1 MRILARLSLSLAL
14 LLLIPAQ
21 LLAQATATGTIRGTV
36 TDLSNAVVVG
46 AQATAVNTGT
56 GLTRVTT
63 TSAVG
68 EYVFDQLPPGHYSV
82 KVTREGFAAGV
93 TKFEL
98 LVGQTTTSNFSL
110 KPGAVSQV
118 IEVASTTVMID
129 VAKTSVSQEVT
140 PSEVEELPLLGRDAA
155 NLAFLVPGVKQADSF
170 DPTKN
175 RSAVLSVNGNIG
187 RDVNITVNGIDNK
200 DSTVGGTV
208 MQLPL
213 EAVQEFL
220 ISTQRFSAAN
230 GRSEGAAI
238 NMITKSGTNA
248 IHGSAFS
255 YFREKGFNADETSP
269 DGTTSNPPYSRQ
281 FFGGSVG
288 GPIKKD
294 KLFTFFAYERQ
305 RENTSISE
313 AGTAYTELSDASAVG
328 AVVAATIPTPFYEN
342 RYNGR
347 LDYKFNDK
355 ETAYVSTSFQANNS
369 NNDQEDGA
377 GDLSVGNFTVNHML
391 IANFTLNSVLSPTLV
406 NAFTF
411 GTQYWNNLISTKD
424 PGAPYITFPGAW
436 IGQSP
441 NVSQQSFQRKWQ
453 WKDDAT
459 KNLGKHTL
467 AFGVDDIWTPDLGG
481 FFNANS
487 TLEID
492 YGKNPSA
499 IIALADGFNTPG
511 LVTGMSISNGNPS
524 NDVPGGTKQ
533 LGFYAQDDWKL
544 TRRLTVNLGIRWD
557 KDFNLIGGS
566 ALKTSRTFLELVEI
580 GSPYGKMP
588 HDDNKDF
595 SPRVGFAYDLTGGG
609 KHVLRGG
616 FGIYYD
622 NIFQNIPLWMEQQAN
637 ATVFQ
642 QSLSIAS
649 GTPGDTVPGLNIPLE
664 SFVYSAANVAAVT
677 AAIPAA
683 TGNLANGS
691 TGRTMDPN
699 YRNPYAEEFNVGYQW
714 AFVPTWVFEAEYT
727 HTLGL
732 HSNVDVNI
740 NPTDPIT
747 GDRPLAAAFTALS
760 ASENLPGYLVLG
772 RTMDNRAI
780 GRTRYDGMNLSVR
793 HQLDKHF
800 SLTANYTL
808 SRAMGYGVES
818 GGPPTLSSDQS
829 SYHNYP
835 HDPLKPLASWDFGP
849 TPDDERHHITISGIA
864 NLPFGIEASPILQFG
879 SARPYDINSGYDIL
893 GLGSGYSHPVIVPNS
908 APKAYTTYA
917 NAGDGTAADPGD
929 GATARAALSAGT
941 AHIVPYDTLRG
952 DPYFELDARVSKNI
966 KLGEVRRLQLSF
978 QGFNLTN
985 RANYGNNFSYV
996 ISDANFGKAAGFENP
1011 TSSSTAKA
1019 FIGEF
1024 GARFTF

>member
-1 MRILARLSLSLAL
+1 
-14 LLLIPAQ
+14 
-21 LLAQATATGTIRGTV
+21 
-36 TDLSNAVVVG
+36 
-46 AQATAVNTGT
+46 
-56 GLTRVTT
+56 
-63 TSAVG
+63 
-68 EYVFDQLPPGHYSV
+68 
-82 KVTREGFAAGV
+82 
-93 TKFEL
+93 
-98 LVGQTTTSNFSL
+98 
-110 KPGAVSQV
+110 VSQV
-118 IEVASTTVMID
+118 IEVASATVMID
-129 VAKTSVSQEVT
+129 VSKTSVSQEVT

-248 IHGSAFS
+248 FHGSAFS
-255 YFREKGFNADETSP
+255 YFREKQFNANETSP
-269 DGTTSNPPYSRQ
+269 DGTESNPPYSRQ

-288 GPIKKD
+288 GPIKRD
-294 KLFTFFAYERQ
+294 RLFTFFAYERQ
-305 RENTSISE
+305 REDTSISE
-313 AGTAYTELSDASAVG
+313 SGKSYTELTDATAVG
-328 AVVAATIPTPFYEN
+328 AVPAASIPTPFYEN

-347 LDYKFNDK
+347 LDYKFSDK

-391 IANFTLNSVLSPTLV
+391 ISNFTLNSVLSPTLV

-424 PGAPYITFPGAW
+424 PGAPYITFPAAW

-453 WKDDAT
+453 WKDDVT
-459 KNLGKHTL
+459 KNLCKHTL
-467 AFGVDDIWTPDLGG
+467 AFGVDYIWTPGLGG

-492 YGKNPSA
+492 YSKNPSA

-511 LVTGMSISNGNPS
+511 LVTGMSISNGDPS

-544 TRRLTVNLGIRWD
+544 TKRLTLNLGIRWD
-557 KDFNLIGGS
+557 KDVNLIGGS
-566 ALKTSRTFLELVEI
+566 ALKTSRTFLELKAI
-580 GSPYGKMP
+580 GSSYGKMP
-588 HDDNKDF
+588 HDDNADF
-595 SPRVGFAYDLTGGG
+595 SPRVGFAYDLTGAG

-616 FGIYYD
+616 FGLYYD

-642 QSLSIAS
+642 QSLSIS
-649 GTPGDTVPGLNIPLE
+649 KSTDNVPGLNIPMGQ
-664 SFVYSAANVAAVT
+664 FVYSAANVAAVT
-677 AAIPAA
+677 AAIPTA
-683 TGNLANGS
+683 TGNLSDGS

-714 AFVPTWVFEAEYT
+714 AFAPTWVLEAEYT

-740 NPTDPIT
+740 NPTDPTT
-747 GDRPLAAAFTALS
+747 GIRPLDAAFTALS
-760 ASENLPGYLVLG
+760 ESENLPGYLVLG
-772 RTMDNRAI
+772 RVMDNRAI

-808 SRAMGYGVES
+808 SRAMGYAIES
-818 GGPPTLSSDQS
+818 GGPPTLSSSQS

-864 NLPFGIEASPILQFG
+864 NLPYGIEASPILQFG
-879 SARPYDINSGYDIL
+879 SARPYDINAGYDIL
-893 GLGSGYSHPVIVPNS
+893 NLGSGYSRPVIVPNS

-917 NAGDGTAADPGD
+917 DAGSDTDPGD
-929 GATARAALSAGT
+929 GPKAREDLSAGT
-941 AHIVPYDTLRG
+941 SHIVPYDTLRG
-952 DPYFELDARVSKNI
+952 DPYFELDARVSKNL
-966 KLGEVRRLQLSF
+966 KLGEGRRLQLSF

>member
-1 MRILARLSLSLAL
+1 M
-14 LLLIPAQ
+14 P
-21 LLAQATATGTIRGTV
+21 
-36 TDLSNAVVVG
+36 
-46 AQATAVNTGT
+46 
-56 GLTRVTT
+56 
-63 TSAVG
+63 
-68 EYVFDQLPPGHYSV
+68 
-82 KVTREGFAAGV
+82 
-93 TKFEL
+93 
-98 LVGQTTTSNFSL
+98 
-110 KPGAVSQV
+110 
-118 IEVASTTVMID
+118 
-129 VAKTSVSQEVT
+129 
-140 PSEVEELPLLGRDAA
+140 
-155 NLAFLVPGVKQADSF
+155 
-170 DPTKN
+170 KN
-175 RSAVLSVNGNIG
+175 RSAVLSVNGNTG
-187 RDVNITVNGIDNK
+187 RDVNVTVNGVDNK

-255 YFREKGFNADETSP
+255 YFREQGFNAEETSP
-269 DGTTSNPPYSRQ
+269 DGTKSNPPYSRQ

-288 GPIKKD
+288 GPIKRD
-294 KLFTFFAYERQ
+294 MLFPFFAYERQ
-305 RENTSISE
+305 REDTSISE
-313 AGTAYTELSDASAVG
+313 SGTSYKELQLATVVG
-328 AVVAATIPTPFYEN
+328 AVPAATIPTPFYEN

-347 LDYKFNDK
+347 MDYKFSDK
-355 ETAYVSTSFQANNS
+355 ETAYISTSFQANNS

-377 GDLSVGNFTVNHML
+377 GDLSVGNFTVNHMY
-391 IANFTLNSVLSPTLV
+391 IANFTLNSVFSPTLV
-406 NAFTF
+406 NSFTF

-424 PGAPYITFPGAW
+424 PGAPYITFPSAW
-436 IGQSP
+436 IGQSD

-453 WKDDAT
+453 WKDDVT
-459 KNLGKHTL
+459 KTQGKHTL
-467 AFGVDDIWTPDLGG
+467 AFGVDDIWTPGLGG

-499 IIALADGFNTPG
+499 IAALPDGFNTPG
-511 LVTGMSISNGNPS
+511 LVTGMSMSDGDPATN
-524 NDVPGGTKQ
+524 VPGGTKQ
-533 LGFYAQDDWKL
+533 LGFYAQDDWKV
-544 TRRLTVNLGIRWD
+544 TKRLTLNLGIRWD
-557 KDFNLIGGS
+557 KDFNLIGGN
-566 ALKTSRTFLELVEI
+566 ALKTSRTFMELVAI
-580 GSPYGKMP
+580 KSSYGKMP
-588 HDDNKDF
+588 HDDNADF
-595 SPRVGFAYDLTGGG
+595 SPRVGFAYDLTGAG

-637 ATVFQ
+637 PTVFQ
-642 QSLSIAS
+642 QALSITHA
-649 GTPGDTVPGLNIPLE
+649 TDNVPGLNIPM
-664 SFVYSAANVAAVT
+664 SQFVYSAANVAAVS
-677 AAIPAA
+677 AGLPAA
-683 TGNLANGS
+683 TGYLSNKS
-691 TGRTMDPN
+691 TGRTMDPS

-714 AFVPTWVFEAEYT
+714 AIAPGWVLEAEYT

-740 NPTDPIT
+740 NPTDPTT
-747 GDRPLAAAFTALS
+747 GVRPLTAAFEALGS
-760 ASENLPGYLVLG
+760 SDCDNTSVNCVLG
-772 RTMDNRAI
+772 RVMNNRAI
-780 GRTRYDGMNLSVR
+780 GRSRYDGMNLSLR

-800 SLTANYTL
+800 SITANYTL
-808 SRAMGYGVES
+808 SRAMGYAVES
-818 GGPPTLSSDQS
+818 GGPPTLSSSQS

-835 HDPLKPLASWDFGP
+835 HDPLKPLASWDWGP
-849 TPDDERHHITISGIA
+849 TQEDELHHVTISGIA
-864 NLPFGIEASPILQFG
+864 NLPFGLVAAPILQFG

-893 GLGSGYSHPVIVPNS
+893 NYGSGYSRPVIVPNS

-917 NAGDGTAADPGD
+917 NAGGEDLPDGTTDPGD
-929 GATARAALSAGT
+929 GPRARTDLNAGT
-941 AHIVPYDTLRG
+941 SHIVPYDTLRG
-952 DPYFELDARVSKNI
+952 DPYFELDARISKNL
-966 KLGEVRRLQLSF
+966 KLGEQRRLQLSF